1 MELTALRALAIAS
14 AGGAAGFLNAI
25 VGSGTLISFP
35 TIVGVGFDKLAANI
49 GNNIGLFPGSISAS
63 HGYRRELVGQ
73 RARLIRLIPMSA
85 LGGLTGALLL
95 LVLPSRYFA
104 RIVPFLVLTGV
115 ALVVAQTRLQALV
128 RQNQASRRSSVIT
141 HPTHERISPWLQ
153 LGVFATGIYG
163 GYFGAAQGII
173 LMGILGIA
181 LTDEV
186 QRLNATK
193 NVLATAVNGAAAV
206 VFVIR
211 GDVPWGVVGLVAL
224 GSVLGAQLGALVGRR
239 ISPMLLRVIIVV
251 VGTGVALKLLLS

>member
-1 MELTALRALAIAS
+1 M
-14 AGGAAGFLNAI
+14 
-25 VGSGTLISFP
+25 GSGTLISFP

-141 HPTHERISPWLQ
+141 HPTHECISPWLQ

>member
-14 AGGAAGFLNAI
+14 AGGAAGFINAI

-49 GNNIGLFPGSISAS
+49 ANNIGLFPGSISAS

-73 RARLIRLIPMSA
+73 RRRLIRLVPMSA
-85 LGGLTGALLL
+85 LGGLTGSLLL
-95 LVLPSRYFA
+95 LKLPSRYFD

-115 ALVVAQTRLQALV
+115 VLVLAQTRLQALV
-128 RQNQASRRSSVIT
+128 KQRQASRRSGVIT
-141 HPTHERISPWLQ
+141 NAHHEHISPWLQ
-153 LGVFATGIYG
+153 LGVFTTGIYG

-173 LMGILGIA
+173 LMGFLGIA
-181 LTDEV
+181 LTDDV

-211 GDVPWGVVGLVAL
+211 GDVLWGVAGLVAL

-239 ISPMLLRVIIVV
+239 IPPILLRIIIVV
-251 VGTGVALKLLLS
+251 VGTGVALKLLLR